1 MLYILSGKKG
11 YNDLLLFVNFEKWKG
26 FACTCQLR
34 AVLGSNCLRLFPK
47 QRNGVKRG
55 CRFGLVR
62 IWLMWIEDFHK
73 IGPHQYASPSKLM
86 LLSHFV
92 YKFINFFWE
101 VGEEVPLVLC
111 DYHSEWLH
119 WRRSEFVPPNFLLHF
134 SFFPPCLSWFV
145 HDLGPGN
152 GVFRVWKPKIYESH
166 GVVSYRAFSRGL

>member
-101 VGEEVPLVLC
+101 VGEEVPLVLVIIILN
-111 DYHSEWLH
+111 DYTGGAQNL
-119 WRRSEFVPPNFLLHF
+119 FLPTFYCISHF
-134 SFFPPCLSWFV
+134 SPLPLLVCAWF
-145 HDLGPGN
+145 
-152 GVFRVWKPKIYESH
+152 
-166 GVVSYRAFSRGL
+166 RAW